1 MTLKK
6 AISGATATAG
16 ALAGIFQLDLLV
28 VLVAWGWTNLGQLF
42 YMGTLLVSSS
52 NILPISRSMASLLIG
67 GLAALLL
74 LKTILKAR
82 KEIAKRTD

>member
-6 AISGATATAG
+6 AMSGAVTAAG
-16 ALAGIFQLDLLV
+16 AVAGIFHLDLLV

-52 NILPISRSMASLLIG
+52 NILPISRSMAGLIIG

-82 KEIAKRTD
+82 KEIAKQTD